1 MNSFIDSWL
10 RTIKCA
16 KKPDEFEAKQLLQKY
31 GIAVPKG
38 VLVESVSTINLE
50 GLKAPL
56 VAKVCSP
63 QVLHKTEE
71 SGVRLHCSEANI
83 HGVAQELQDLFPQ
96 TPVLIEEQISFSS
109 VEFIIGALVDPV
121 FGPAIMA
128 GAGGILTE
136 LYKDISFRLVPC
148 SRNDA
153 ENMLDELML
162 APLFQ
167 GYRGIQC
174 DRAKLAETIV
184 KVSTLVADLDDLFS
198 QLDINPLVFSS
209 GTWIAL
215 DAKLILSEDERG

>member
-10 RTIKCA
+10 RTIRCA
-16 KKPDEFEAKQLLQKY
+16 KKPNEFEAKQLLKKY
-31 GIAVPKG
+31 GILVPKG
-38 VLVESVSTINLE
+38 VLIESGSSMNLE

-63 QVLHKTEE
+63 QMLHKTEKC
-71 SGVRLHCSEANI
+71 GVRLHCSEASI
-83 HGVAQELQDLFPQ
+83 HGVAQDLQDLFPQ
-96 TPVLIEEQISFSS
+96 APVLIEEQISFST

-174 DRAKLAETIV
+174 DRTKLAETIV
-184 KVSTLVADLDDLFS
+184 KVSKLVMDLDGLFS
-198 QLDINPLVFSS
+198 QMDINPLVFSS
-209 GTWIAL
+209 GAWIAL
-215 DAKLILSEDERG
+215 DAKLILVGDDRG